1 MRETGRLW
9 DWSRVV
15 DVDIGSRCVSAGD
28 VAHVFSAAQFALQ
41 WCRPFADRG
50 GLVVM
55 NPSSADTSPGRTL
68 SPTTRYRVGMLS
80 RILAASIGGYV
91 LMNIVTVAFTFL
103 LPVENYTA
111 FLFSVQT
118 SFLVYSITIIWVFTA
133 RTATKAWLGLLV
145 LAVPLALIDWYFY
158 KQGAAV

>member
-1 MRETGRLW
+1 
-9 DWSRVV
+9 
-15 DVDIGSRCVSAGD
+15 
-28 VAHVFSAAQFALQ
+28 
-41 WCRPFADRG
+41 
-50 GLVVM
+50 
-55 NPSSADTSPGRTL
+55 
-68 SPTTRYRVGMLS
+68 
-80 RILAASIGGYV
+80 
-91 LMNIVTVAFTFL
+91 MNIVTVAFTFL